1 MLVSSLSQREL
12 EILTV
17 ALRYWRAQRAA
28 GHVRRT
34 DDPSVTPEAVDF
46 LLGKLGAAS
55 WAPLSL

>member
-1 MLVSSLSQREL
+1 MLVSSLSQHEL

-17 ALRYWRAQRAA
+17 ALRYWRAQRTA

-34 DDPSVTPEAVDF
+34 DPSVTPEAVDL

-55 WAPLSL
+55 CASISI

>member
-1 MLVSSLSQREL
+1 MLISSLTQREL

-34 DDPSVTPEAVDF
+34 DPSVTPEEVNV

-55 WAPLSL
+55 

>member
-1 MLVSSLSQREL
+1 MLVSSLNQREL

-34 DDPSVTPEAVDF
+34 DPAVTAEAVEL
-46 LLGKLGAAS
+46 LLGKLGAAF
-55 WAPLSL
+55 WASLPI

>member
-1 MLVSSLSQREL
+1 MLFGGLDRREV

-34 DDPSVTPEAVDF
+34 DPTVTAEAVDI
-46 LLGKLGAAS
+46 LLAKLGAS
-55 WAPLSL
+55 SYLTPSS

>member
-1 MLVSSLSQREL
+1 MLVSSLSQHEL

-34 DDPSVTPEAVDF
+34 DPTVTPDAVEM

-55 WAPLSL
+55 WAS